1 MFSVQPDTKLDAKL
15 VKDAID
21 WNEKYRKRY
30 DKLGNYYLGEQDI
43 FGREKA
49 DEQINNKV
57 MINHAKYIVDVNTG
71 YFLGS
76 PVDYQV
82 DDDVDIQPLLDNY
95 RRQGIAS
102 LDVEI
107 SKDAAV
113 YGMAYEYVYADEQ
126 ARPNSVKLD
135 VRNTVIIYDNTMVH
149 NKLYGINYRPIFEK
163 PTDVVPKYFDVI
175 VATKTHIYKME
186 LRGNGLKEISA
197 EAHAFGD
204 VPILCYKNNN
214 ELQGDF
220 EPVISL
226 IDAYNLIQSDR
237 VNDREQLVDA
247 ILCFYG
253 MRFDAEQMDELKI
266 HRALSNIPADGK
278 VEYLTKQV
286 SEADADVLRQN
297 LEKDIHKISMCPNM
311 SDENFVGNASGVA
324 LRYKLLTFEQNIK
337 NKERYF
343 DKSLK
348 DRFKLYD
355 NFLATKSE
363 MDNVPVEDVD
373 IIFTRN
379 LPSNDYETSQMI
391 NNLVGIVDKEL
402 LVQQLSFVNDAS
414 DVVADDEPVIDDKYA
429 ETEITDRN
437 ITPVEAQPTEA

>member
-82 DDDVDIQPLLDNY
+82 DEDVNIQPLLDNY

-175 VATKTHIYKME
+175 VATKTDIYKME

-197 EAHAFGD
+197 EKHAFGD

-220 EPVISL
+220 EPVVSL

-348 DRFKLYD
+348 DRLKLYI

-363 MDNVPVEDVD
+363 METVPVEDID

-391 NNLVGIVDKEL
+391 NNLVGVVDKEL

-414 DVVADDEPVIDDKYA
+414 DVVDDEPVIDDKYA

>member
-82 DDDVDIQPLLDNY
+82 DEDVDIQPLLDNY

-363 MDNVPVEDVD
+363 MENVPVEDVD

-391 NNLVGIVDKEL
+391 NNLVGVVDKEL

-414 DVVADDEPVIDDKYA
+414 DVVEDEPVIDDKYA

>member
-1 MFSVQPDTKLDAKL
+1 MYSVQPDTKLDAKL

-21 WNEKYRKRY
+21 WNEKFRGRY
-30 DKLGNYYLGEQDI
+30 DKLGNYYLGAQDI
-43 FGREKA
+43 FNREKA
-49 DEQINNKV
+49 DEHINNKV

-82 DDDVDIQPLLDNY
+82 DEDVNIQPLLDNY

-363 MDNVPVEDVD
+363 MENVPVEDVD

-414 DVVADDEPVIDDKYA
+414 DVVEDEPVIDDRYA

>member
-82 DDDVDIQPLLDNY
+82 DEGVDIQPLLDNY

-348 DRFKLYD
+348 DRLKLYI

-363 MDNVPVEDVD
+363 METVPVEDVD

-414 DVVADDEPVIDDKYA
+414 DVVADEPIIDDKYA

>member
-21 WNEKYRKRY
+21 WNEKYRQRY

-49 DEQINNKV
+49 DEHINNKV

-82 DDDVDIQPLLDNY
+82 DEEVNLQPLLDNY

-107 SKDAAV
+107 SKDAAI

-149 NKLYGINYRPIFEK
+149 NKLYGINYRPIFKK
-163 PTDVVPKYFDVI
+163 PTDVRPEYYDVI
-175 VATKTHIYKME
+175 VATKTDIYKME
-186 LRGNGLKEISA
+186 LRGNGLKEVSS
-197 EAHAFGD
+197 EKHAFGD

-220 EPVISL
+220 EPVVSL

-348 DRFKLYD
+348 DRLELYI

-363 MDNVPVEDVD
+363 MEHIPVEDID

-391 NNLVGIVDKEL
+391 NNLVGVVDKEL

-414 DVVADDEPVIDDKYA
+414 DVVDDEPVIDDKYA
-429 ETEITDRN
+429 QTEITDRN